1 MTSLDGFPALF
12 ISFPDKK
19 GGKSSIIV
27 EDFRNEDEDDDDGFL
42 KNILLGK
49 FSSHWIMEL

>member
-12 ISFPDKK
+12 ISLPDKK

-27 EDFRNEDEDDDDGFL
+27 EEDYNNNEEDEDDGFL
-42 KNILLGK
+42 KNIV
-49 FSSHWIMEL
+49 